1 MSTSP
6 HTVTEE
12 RLDASDGLRAAE
24 ASPTEPA
31 AEAAGSTVL
40 EPQEGVSWSYLF
52 VHRAGIDRVD
62 RWLQRTFPT
71 FVLKEVVYKMVDKRV
86 KRSTQRVI
94 PGLLFVQGNHK
105 DIRAKLLEMASDLY
119 LVKDCMTGRVA
130 EIPDTIMRS
139 FMQISKV
146 DTTRIRFMPHNISY
160 YSAGNPLV
168 RVTSGVLKGL
178 EGYRIRISRNRCL
191 VTSLGGMSIAIS
203 GVHKDSF
210 ENVEEYL
217 RQRRG
222 EVGPTDAPA
231 QHKEGLACPATWQ
244 DELAALLFT
253 PETALDILTLAGKCG
268 EYVPKINS
276 LAAQGYH
283 TDALGAS
290 IYLLEEI
297 GCRFI
302 DVDERE
308 MRGPLAE
315 LQEVVTE
322 LAACMQRIRAKADLS
337 DELALTLQAQIDSV
351 CLRFPFLRLS
361 L

>member
-1 MSTSP
+1 MSNSP
-6 HTVTEE
+6 HTAPEE
-12 RLDASDGLRAAE
+12 RDPASSGLQAANV
-24 ASPTEPA
+24 ASA
-31 AEAAGSTVL
+31 AQNGKEAARVVP
-40 EPQEGVSWSYLF
+40 EPQEGVVWCYLF
-52 VHRAGIDRVD
+52 VHRAGIERVEQ
-62 RWLQRTFPT
+62 WLQRDFPT

-86 KRSTQRVI
+86 RRTTQRVI
-94 PGLLFVQGNHK
+94 PGLLFVQGHHM

-139 FMQISKV
+139 FMQITTISS
-146 DTTRIRFMPHNISY
+146 TRIRFMPHNIGY

-168 RVTSGVLKGL
+168 RVTSGALKGM
-178 EGYRIRISRNRCL
+178 EGYRIRIARNRCL

-217 RQRRG
+217 RVRKSETGQAD
-222 EVGPTDAPA
+222 TPA

-244 DELAALLFT
+244 DELNALLFM

-268 EYVPKINS
+268 EYVPKIDS

-283 TDALGAS
+283 TDALGAA

-297 GCRFI
+297 GCRFV
-302 DVDERE
+302 DVDEHE
-308 MRGPLAE
+308 MRAPLAE
-315 LQEVVTE
+315 LQEVVDA
-322 LAACMQRIRAKADLS
+322 LAACLQRVRAKASLS
-337 DELALTLQAQIDSV
+337 DELALTLQAQVDSV
-351 CLRFPFLRLS
+351 RLRFPFLQLS